1 MENEKTRFREIY
13 YSSLLQQR
21 QENETNRIKIALI
34 SIGVTIA
41 GVATT
46 IKALPPLSNPLLLL
60 LILIAGYAPWLNL
73 LYVVFRKLKVDE
85 EVIDEK
91 IERIGEENE
100 NEDPPSKKRADK
112 LEEKFR
118 RSLIITLIGIIC
130 IPTCIL
136 ISTLFIGGKEVSK
149 KETTKEAVSRTTEK
163 ETTKEAVSRTTE
175 KETAKKAV
183 SRTTDDRRSTHEQSY
198 GGKLPGFIQTKPT
211 DPNQDQEVTTPQD
224 TGSDPQDTDSESQNQ
239 DSNQGK
245 KQKKISN
252 FDFGFAEGSHGR

>member
-46 IKALPPLSNPLLLL
+46 IKALQPLSNPLLLL

-100 NEDPPSKKRADK
+100 NEDSPSKERADK
-112 LEEKFR
+112 LER
-118 RSLIITLIGIIC
+118 RFHTSLIITLIGIIC

-136 ISTLFIGGKEVSK
+136 ISTLFKGGKEVSK
-149 KETTKEAVSRTTEK
+149 KEATKEVEAIK
-163 ETTKEAVSRTTE
+163 EVEATKEV
-175 KETAKKAV
+175 
-183 SRTTDDRRSTHEQSY
+183 
-198 GGKLPGFIQTKPT
+198 I
-211 DPNQDQEVTTPQD
+211 VTTI
-224 TGSDPQDTDSESQNQ
+224 E
-239 DSNQGK
+239 K
-245 KQKKISN
+245 KDQVFVKSRMVGNYRGFFNKILLILIRVKK
-252 FDFGFAEGSHGR
+252 

>member
-46 IKALPPLSNPLLLL
+46 IKALQPLSNPLLLL

-100 NEDPPSKKRADK
+100 NEDSPSKERADK
-112 LEEKFR
+112 LER
-118 RSLIITLIGIIC
+118 RFHTSLIITLIGIIC

-136 ISTLFIGGKEVSK
+136 ISTLFKGGKEVSK
-149 KETTKEAVSRTTEK
+149 KEATKEVEAIK
-163 ETTKEAVSRTTE
+163 EVEATKEVIVTTIE
-175 KETAKKAV
+175 KKDQVFEK
-183 SRTTDDRRSTHEQSY
+183 SY
-198 GGKLPGFIQTKPT
+198 GGKLPRFFQQNPV
-211 DPNQDQEVTTPQD
+211 DPNQGQEVTTPQATGSDSQD
-224 TGSDPQDTDSESQNQ
+224 TGSESSNQ
-239 DSNQGK
+239 DSNQETETE
-245 KQKKISN
+245 QKK
-252 FDFGFAEGSHGR
+252 

>member
-46 IKALPPLSNPLLLL
+46 IKALQPLSNPLLLL

-100 NEDPPSKKRADK
+100 NEDSPSKERADK
-112 LEEKFR
+112 LER
-118 RSLIITLIGIIC
+118 RFHTSLIITLIGIIC

-136 ISTLFIGGKEVSK
+136 ISTLFKGGKEVSK
-149 KETTKEAVSRTTEK
+149 KEATKEVEAIK
-163 ETTKEAVSRTTE
+163 EVEATKEVIVTTIE
-175 KETAKKAV
+175 KKDQVFEK
-183 SRTTDDRRSTHEQSY
+183 SY
-198 GGKLPGFIQTKPT
+198 GGKLPGFFQQNPV
-211 DPNQDQEVTTPQD
+211 DPNQGQEVTTPQATGSDSQD
-224 TGSDPQDTDSESQNQ
+224 TGSESSNQ
-239 DSNQGK
+239 DSNQETETE
-245 KQKKISN
+245 QKK
-252 FDFGFAEGSHGR
+252 

>member
-46 IKALPPLSNPLLLL
+46 IKALQPLSNPLLLL

-100 NEDPPSKKRADK
+100 NEDSPSKERADK
-112 LEEKFR
+112 LER
-118 RSLIITLIGIIC
+118 RFHTSLIITLIGIIC

-136 ISTLFIGGKEVSK
+136 ISTLFKGGKEVSK
-149 KETTKEAVSRTTEK
+149 KEAIKEVEATKEVIVTTIEK
-163 ETTKEAVSRTTE
+163 KDQVFE
-175 KETAKKAV
+175 K
-183 SRTTDDRRSTHEQSY
+183 SY
-198 GGKLPGFIQTKPT
+198 GGKLPGFFQQNPV
-211 DPNQDQEVTTPQD
+211 DPNQGQEVTTPQATGSDSQD
-224 TGSDPQDTDSESQNQ
+224 TGSESSNQ
-239 DSNQGK
+239 DSNQETETE
-245 KQKKISN
+245 QKK
-252 FDFGFAEGSHGR
+252 